1 MRIIAGK
8 YRAKKLFTPENKE
21 VRPTSDRAREA
32 VFSIIYSR
40 LGSLSG
46 CKVLD
51 IFAGT
56 GAFGFEALSRGAE
69 SICFIDKDVKLV
81 RKNLNLF
88 DKEISKVKVICSD
101 ALCLPPALSGYNL
114 IFSDAPY
121 AQDLSQ
127 KALEEA
133 AAKGWIEENAL
144 CLVETRKD
152 EELNLSSAFKLTDT
166 RMYGL
171 AKVWIYVYKKL

>member
-8 YRAKKLFTPENKE
+8 YRAKKLFALENKD

-32 VFSIIYSR
+32 LFSIIYSR
-40 LGSLSG
+40 IGSLDSY
-46 CKVLD
+46 KVLD

-56 GAFGFEALSRGAE
+56 GAFGFEALSRGALKV
-69 SICFIDKDVKLV
+69 CLIDKNVKLIN
-81 RKNLNLF
+81 KNLSLF
-88 DKEISKVKVICSD
+88 AKDAQRVKVLCTD
-101 ALCLPPALSGYNL
+101 ALNLPNSLESYNL

-121 AQDLSQ
+121 AQGLSS
-127 KALEEA
+127 KALIEA
-133 AAKGWIEENAL
+133 AGKGWIADNAL

-152 EELNLSSAFKLTDT
+152 ESLDLPENFISLDA

-171 AKVWIYVYKKL
+171 AKVWFYTYKKD